1 MKFRI
6 TNNNS
11 NLLSNKLEIPFL
23 NLMLK
28 CVMWHKKCLLMGTLR
43 KEWQETQ

>member
-6 TNNNS
+6 TNNKS

-28 CVMWHKKCLLMGTLR
+28 YVMWHKNVYLW
-43 KEWQETQ
+43 EH